1 MIDTK
6 IAVVKQRHGIL
17 AKNPTAMNPKLVF
30 AKTPTG
36 DEAVRQSTRVVQR
49 NLRMVLVQVDGKLSV
64 EELAAKIGDARLV
77 DNALRELEEGGFI
90 APALEAMSAWKQ
102 SQLGSG
108 KSKAGAAQQPP
119 QNAAW
124 DPSSSQFASGEST
137 ASTFSSFGKPV
148 PPVKVPVPRAPEPV
162 VAEPVFVEDEP
173 AIRRPV
179 GKLVGLAVTLLVV
192 IAAAVVLLYPYDRFK
207 PDIEAELSR
216 IVNAKVQ
223 VGDVRVRMAPFPV
236 LRIVDVRIGEG
247 GGQVVDEIRVP
258 SAFSLLGGGPRRV
271 ERVELVGGQVAAD
284 QLLAMPMWGAQVA
297 GGATQLGV
305 RTISVDRV
313 SVTAGSMRLGEL
325 AGELNIAADGKLE
338 KAALQTMDGTLRV
351 SAVPGQ
357 DGIQVGL
364 EGLGWRPTQ
373 ESPLTLDSLQA
384 KAVLQPGK
392 LSVRSFEATAMGGTA
407 RGSWVIDW
415 GRGLAMNG
423 EATLERMEMKRVSAV
438 FVSSLQLEGTMSGS
452 FRLRGL
458 GRDWDPMWRNAE
470 AYLDATIVRGV
481 LNGVDLGEAARR
493 GYGSMVRSGSTRF
506 DRLNV
511 KVSVEPARVVGRDLS
526 LNAGMFSATGHFVSN
541 RERQVDSNLLV
552 TMQTSVSSLTLP
564 VKVSGILPNLQASVS
579 R

>member
-6 IAVVKQRHGIL
+6 KGVVKQWQGIL
-17 AKNPTAMNPKLVF
+17 PKNPTAMNPKLVF

-64 EELAAKIGDARLV
+64 EELAGKIGDPRLV

-108 KSKAGAAQQPP
+108 KSKAALVAKPAE
-119 QNAAW
+119 NAAW
-124 DPSSSQFASGEST
+124 SPSSSQFASGEST
-137 ASTFSSFGKPV
+137 ASVFSAFGKPIL
-148 PPVKVPVPRAPEPV
+148 PAKTPMPAAPEKV
-162 VAEPVFVEDEP
+162 VAEPVFVEEEP
-173 AIRRPV
+173 AVRRPL
-179 GKLVGLAVTLLVV
+179 GKFIGLALVLLVV
-192 IAAAVVLLYPYDRFK
+192 SAVAVVLLYPYDRFK
-207 PDIEAELSR
+207 PEIETELGR
-216 IVNAKVQ
+216 ILNAKVQ
-223 VGDVRVRMAPFPV
+223 VGDVRIRMVPTPV

-247 GGQVVDEIRVP
+247 GGQVIEEIRISSP
-258 SAFSLLGGGPRRV
+258 FSLLGSGPRRI
-271 ERVELVGGQVAAD
+271 ERAELAGGQISAD
-284 QLLAMPMWGAQVA
+284 QLLAMPMWGASA
-297 GGATQLGV
+297 AARAAQLGIHTV
-305 RTISVDRV
+305 VVDRF
-313 SVTAGSMRLGEL
+313 SVTAGSMRLGNL
-325 AGELNIAADGKLE
+325 AGELNLGADGQLE
-338 KAALQTMDGTLRV
+338 KAALRTMDGTLRV
-351 SAVPGQ
+351 SATPAQ
-357 DGIQVGL
+357 EGIQVGL

-392 LSVRSFEATAMGGTA
+392 LSVRSFEATTMGGTA
-407 RGSWVIDW
+407 RGNWSIDW
-415 GRGLAMNG
+415 SRGLAMNG
-423 EATLERMEMKRVSAV
+423 EATLERMEMKRVTSV
-438 FVSSLQLEGTMSGS
+438 FASSLQLEGTMSGNL
-452 FRLRGL
+452 RLRGL

-511 KVSVEPARVVGRDLS
+511 KLSVEPARVVGRDIS
-526 LNAGMFSATGHFVSN
+526 LNAGMFSATGHFIAN
-541 RERQVDSNLLV
+541 RERQVDSSLLV

-564 VKVSGILPNLQASVS
+564 VKVSGVLPNLQASVS